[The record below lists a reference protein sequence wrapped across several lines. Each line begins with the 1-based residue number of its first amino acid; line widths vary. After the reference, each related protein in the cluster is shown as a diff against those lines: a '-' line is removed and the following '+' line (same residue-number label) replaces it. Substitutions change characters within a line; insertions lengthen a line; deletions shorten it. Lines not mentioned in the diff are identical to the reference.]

1 MINVNKLKGLISE
14 NDLSQRKLADM
25 LGMSETTFYAKM
37 KRGVFDSDE
46 MEAMIKIL
54 KISNPIEVFFAPEVT

>member
-25 LGMSETTFYAKM
+25 LGMSETTFYTKM
-37 KRGVFDSDE
+37 KKGVFDSDE
-46 MEAMIKIL
+46 MEEMIRIL
-54 KISNPIEVFFAPEVT
+54 KIENPVEIFFASQVT

>member
-25 LGMSETTFYAKM
+25 LGMSETTFYTKM
-37 KRGVFDSDE
+37 KKGVFDSDE
-46 MEAMIKIL
+46 MEEMIKIL
-54 KISNPIEVFFAPEVT
+54 KIENPVEIFFASQVT

>member
-25 LGMSETTFYAKM
+25 LGMSETTFYTKM
-37 KRGVFDSDE
+37 KKGVFDSDE
-46 MEAMIKIL
+46 MEQMIKIL
-54 KISNPIEVFFAPEVT
+54 KIENPVEIFFASQVT

>member
-25 LGMSETTFYAKM
+25 LGMSETTFYTKM

-46 MEAMIKIL
+46 MEAMIEIL
-54 KISNPIEVFFAPEVT
+54 KISNPIEVFFASKVT